1 MRVTLKEHK
10 IEFGYEDKLV
20 YSKDIESTDDFKS
33 SFLKRLGNIKGSS
46 NKSNKEYQKIK
57 PIVKSGN
64 SIEEIVEEINR
75 LYRWNIEIKEW

>member
-1 MRVTLKEHK
+1 MIITLKEHK

-46 NKSNKEYQKIK
+46 NKSDKEHKKIK

-64 SIEEIVEEINR
+64 SIKEITEEINR
-75 LYRWNIEIKEW
+75 LYRWKIEIKE

>member
-1 MRVTLKEHK
+1 MIVTLKEHK

-20 YSKDIESTDDFKS
+20 CSKDIESIDDFKI

-64 SIEEIVEEINR
+64 SIKEITEEINS
-75 LYRWNIEIKEW
+75 LYRWKIEIEE

>member
-1 MRVTLKEHK
+1 MIVTLREHK

-20 YSKDIESTDDFKS
+20 YSKDIDSLDDFKT

-64 SIEEIVEEINR
+64 NIKEIAEEINC
-75 LYRWNIEIKEW
+75 LYKWKIEIKE

>member
-1 MRVTLKEHK
+1 MRVILKEHK

-20 YSKDIESTDDFKS
+20 YSKDIESLEEFKS

-64 SIEEIVEEINR
+64 SIKEITEEINR
-75 LYRWNIEIKEW
+75 LYRWNIEIKR

>member
-1 MRVTLKEHK
+1 MIVTLREHK

-20 YSKDIESTDDFKS
+20 YSKNIESLDDFKN

-64 SIEEIVEEINR
+64 SIKEIAEEINR
-75 LYRWNIEIKEW
+75 LYRWDIEIKE